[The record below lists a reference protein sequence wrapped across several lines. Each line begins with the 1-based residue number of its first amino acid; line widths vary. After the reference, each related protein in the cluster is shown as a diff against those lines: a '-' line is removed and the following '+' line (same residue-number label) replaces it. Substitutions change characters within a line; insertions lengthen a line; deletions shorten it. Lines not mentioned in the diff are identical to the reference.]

1 MNATQTESN
10 PYAKTK
16 KQAKAGGERGANGEW
31 YEGGQFI
38 CTVPDYVGRRKQ
50 ERRQMR
56 EVPEW
61 VRQRDARE
69 LRVIAWLRDRTTK
82 LENLKEELA
91 ISNSQFFQNMAR
103 EISAYCRLSPKQA
116 AIVAKNFPGFSAEYL
131 SEEFPG

>member
-1 MNATQTESN
+1 MNATQTE
-10 PYAKTK
+10 YRTK

-61 VRQRDARE
+61 VKERDARE
-69 LRVIAWLRDRTTK
+69 RRLIAWLNERGEK
-82 LENLKEELA
+82 LESLKELLA
-91 ISNSQFFQNMAR
+91 SSDSRFFQSMAS
-103 EISAYCRLSPKQA
+103 EIRCFARLSPKQA
-116 AIVAKNFPGFSAEYL
+116 AIVAKNFPGLSAEYL

>member
-1 MNATQTESN
+1 MNTKAESN

-61 VRQRDARE
+61 EKQQDARE
-69 LRVIAWLRDRTTK
+69 RRIIAWLNERAAK
-82 LENLKEELA
+82 LENLKEEL
-91 ISNSQFFQNMAR
+91 SRSESRFFQDMAR

-116 AIVAKNFPGFSAEYL
+116 AVVAKKFPEFSVEYL

>member
-1 MNATQTESN
+1 MSIQAESN

-16 KQAKAGGERGANGEW
+16 KQAKAGGEIGANGEW

-38 CTVPDYVGRRKQ
+38 CTTPDYVGRRKQ

-61 VRQRDARE
+61 EKQQDAWERRIISWHNE
-69 LRVIAWLRDRTTK
+69 RSAK

-91 ISNSQFFQNMAR
+91 SSNSQFFQNMAR

-116 AIVAKNFPGFSAEYL
+116 AIVAKTFPGFSVEYL
-131 SEEFPG
+131 SEEIPA